1 MEFEAKF
8 IEQDGFTVPDWA
20 AMDESLARLGHNAEL
35 VVAYEGIVA
44 QWIRLLAEDLGGD
57 YRVIE
62 TRQAFLVTDAPE
74 EEAKAL
80 VDFIGRA
87 RDAIDGFL
95 GDAADPL
102 DRYRR
107 LVFAFSEA
115 DDYYAYVS
123 RHYSTD
129 RVAATSGVCLS
140 GVGYAHVAVQHV
152 DSLWATQRCLAH
164 ELAHVSTLHLGLP
177 GWLGEGVSLRSELIH
192 VPLAG
197 GETIMVEE
205 DHHGFW
211 TAENIQEFWAGTAF
225 HGESDLQRLSYNL
238 ANVLFDLLRQQGE
251 PLFSFLQQARW
262 EDAGHTACHEC
273 FGFGLDDLA
282 ATFLG
287 EGDWRPDRRRI
298 KHLLGVP

>member
-8 IEQDGFTVPDWA
+8 IEQDGFTHPDWA
-20 AMDESLARLGHNAEL
+20 AMDASLSRLGHNAEL
-35 VVAYEGIVA
+35 VAAYEGIVS
-44 QWIRLLAEDLGGD
+44 QWIGLLAEDLGGT
-57 YRVIE
+57 YRAIE

-80 VDFIGRA
+80 AAFIGRA

-95 GDAADPL
+95 GAAADPL

-107 LVFAFSEA
+107 LVLVFSEP

-123 RHYSTD
+123 RYYSTD
-129 RVAATSGVCLS
+129 KVSASAGVCLS
-140 GVGYAHVAVQHV
+140 GVGYAHVAVQHT
-152 DSLWATQRCLAH
+152 DSPWATQRCLAH

-177 GWLGEGVSLRSELIH
+177 GWLGEGISQRSELILA
-192 VPLAG
+192 PLPG
-197 GETIMVEE
+197 GETIVVEE
-205 DHHGFW
+205 EHHGFW
-211 TAENIQEFWAGTAF
+211 TADNIQEFWAGTAF
-225 HGESDLQRLSYNL
+225 HADGDLQKLSYNL
-238 ANVLFDLLRQQGE
+238 ANILFDLLRQQGDA
-251 PLFSFLQQARW
+251 LFSFLQQVRW

-287 EGDWRPDRRRI
+287 EGEWRPDRRRI
-298 KHLLGVP
+298 KQLLAVP